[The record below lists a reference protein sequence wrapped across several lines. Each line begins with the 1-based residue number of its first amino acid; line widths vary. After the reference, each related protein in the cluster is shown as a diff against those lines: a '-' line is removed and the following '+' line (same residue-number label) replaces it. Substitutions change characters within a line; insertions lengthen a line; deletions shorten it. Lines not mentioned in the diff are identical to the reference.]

1 MRIVSFRELIR
12 VQPARLRFQLL
23 AFSMVLT
30 LLNTSHRMVYPFLP
44 EMARSL
50 GVSLDALNLAITLRF
65 ALGLFSPL
73 LGALADQ
80 RGRKNAMLVG
90 VAIFAGAMLLVG
102 VWPTY
107 PALVIALLATG
118 LSKILFGPAVQAYLG
133 ERVAYNRRGLA
144 ISLTELGWS
153 WAFLFGIPA
162 AGWVIARSAW
172 NVPYLFLAA
181 FSVGMLLVLWR
192 ILPDDRPAAEAERI
206 SFINGLRVVITHK
219 TALAGLTV
227 VALMSLSSETISIV
241 YGVWME
247 NAFALQIAAL
257 GSASAVIGIA
267 ELGGEG
273 LVAAFSDRF
282 GKRRALLLGL
292 TTFMLSSLLLPTLG
306 NTVEGAL
313 IGLFLF
319 YITFEFSIV
328 TSLPLLTEIMP
339 DARATFMAASVTT
352 ISLGRMAGSQLG
364 PALFRFGLPSVA
376 IASAVITLVT
386 LFILWAFIRE
396 L

>member
-1 MRIVSFRELIR
+1 MRIVGLRELIR
-12 VQPARLRFQLL
+12 VRPARLRFQLL
-23 AFSMVLT
+23 AFSFVLT
-30 LLNTSHRMVYPFLP
+30 ILNTSHRMVYPFLP

-50 GVSLDALNLAITLRF
+50 GVSLEAINLAITLRF
-65 ALGLFSPL
+65 ALGLFSPFF
-73 LGALADQ
+73 GALADR
-80 RGRKNAMLVG
+80 RGRKSAMLAG
-90 VAIFAGAMLLVG
+90 VAVFAGSMLLVG

-107 PALVIALLATG
+107 PALVIALLCTG
-118 LSKILFGPAVQAYLG
+118 LGKILFGPAVQAYLG

-172 NVPYLFLAA
+172 NIPYLFLAGS
-181 FSVGMLLVLWR
+181 SVGMLLVLWR
-192 ILPDDRPAAEAERI
+192 ILPDDRPLAGERPSLI
-206 SFINGLRVVITHK
+206 SGLRVVITHPA
-219 TALAGLTV
+219 ALAGLTIA
-227 VALMSLSSETISIV
+227 ALMSMSSETISIV

-247 NAFALQIAAL
+247 DAFALQVAAL

-273 LVAAFSDRF
+273 LVAAFTDRL
-282 GKRRALLLGL
+282 GKRRALLFGL
-292 TTFMLSSLLLPTLG
+292 AAYTLSSLLLPVLSSTIQ
-306 NTVEGAL
+306 GAL

-339 DARATFMAASVTT
+339 AARATFMAATVTT
-352 ISLGRMAGSQLG
+352 ISLGRMVGSQLG
-364 PALFRFGLPSVA
+364 PALFSFGLSANATAAAILTLVA
-376 IASAVITLVT
+376 ILFLW
-386 LFILWAFIRE
+386 LFIKE
-396 L
+396 

>member
-1 MRIVSFRELIR
+1 MRIVGLRELIQVR
-12 VQPARLRFQLL
+12 PARLRFQLL
-23 AFSMVLT
+23 AFSFVLT
-30 LLNTSHRMVYPFLP
+30 ILNTSHRMVYPFLP

-50 GVSLDALNLAITLRF
+50 GVSLDAINLAITLRF
-65 ALGLFSPL
+65 ALGLFSPF
-73 LGALADQ
+73 LGALADR
-80 RGRKNAMLVG
+80 RGRKSAMLAG
-90 VAIFAGAMLLVG
+90 VAVFAGAMFLVG

-107 PALVIALLATG
+107 PALVIALLCTG
-118 LSKILFGPAVQAYLG
+118 LGKILFGPAVQAYLG

-172 NVPYLFLAA
+172 NVPYLFLAG

-192 ILPDDRPAAEAERI
+192 ILPDDRPLVGEHP
-206 SFINGLRVVITHK
+206 SLINGLRVVITHPA
-219 TALAGLTV
+219 ALAGLTIA
-227 VALMSLSSETISIV
+227 ALMSMSSETISIV

-247 NAFALQIAAL
+247 DAFALQIAAL

-273 LVAAFSDRF
+273 LVAAFTDRL

-292 TTFMLSSLLLPTLG
+292 ITYTLSSLLLPILSSTIQ
-306 NTVEGAL
+306 GAL
-313 IGLFLF
+313 LGLFLF
-319 YITFEFSIV
+319 YITFEFSVV

-339 DARATFMAASVTT
+339 DARATFMAATVTT
-352 ISLGRMAGSQLG
+352 ISLGRMIGSQLG
-364 PALFRFGLPSVA
+364 PALFSFGLPANATASAILTLVA
-376 IASAVITLVT
+376 IFLLW
-386 LFILWAFIRE
+386 LFIKE
-396 L
+396 